1 MDKLKSSFISSSAKK
16 TKAPS
21 AKDDEFNKYLSTLP
35 PGSDTLAKT
44 AWGFLP
50 ADLREELNLNI
61 KLFGNIAKANPAA
74 LGDILELLKRQ
85 AGPTFAPI
93 SNIAVLGPVNVGKST
108 LFNALLNG
116 IGETAAVSPI
126 PGTTVE
132 AQNTAAGAI
141 SLIDTPGF
149 NNATA
154 GGQLESALAMQ
165 EAEKADFL
173 IILFDASR
181 GITTADRNL
190 YNTLKSLNKP
200 YLIALNKMDIID
212 KKLRD
217 KVTLT
222 AAAALGVLPEQIH
235 AISAQ
240 NKDGVYD
247 LLLAA
252 AYTEPRLLGEM
263 GKLIPTMRQKLSWQA
278 IRRAT
283 VISGAI
289 ALTPLPFASFIPLT
303 ANQITMVLNLARVY
317 DRPITYKMASE
328 LLTTLGIGFLGRTL
342 AGQLSQIAG
351 PPGWL
356 VSASIAATCT
366 IAIGYA
372 CMLWFESDIKPS
384 GESFKRLFKAVGDAV
399 WASLKNIKSPKADK
413 PKLDEAVQ
421 QAIDKVTS
429 QLKAEEYQKMID
441 EAQTK
446 EDSVKHS

>member
-1 MDKLKSSFISSSAKK
+1 MDKVKKSLTASPADKINN
-16 TKAPS
+16 APVQN
-21 AKDDEFNKYLSTLP
+21 DEFSKYLATLP
-35 PGSDTLAKT
+35 PGSDTLAQT
-44 AWGFLP
+44 AWNFVP
-50 ADLREELNLNI
+50 ADLRQELNTTI
-61 KLFGNIAKANPAA
+61 KLFSNIAQANPAA

-85 AGPTFAPI
+85 AGAALAPI

-116 IGETAAVSPI
+116 IDKEAAVSPL

-132 AQNTAAGAI
+132 AQKAAAGAI

-149 NNATA
+149 NNATPN
-154 GGQLESALAMQ
+154 GQWENALARH

-173 IILFDASR
+173 IIIFDASR
-181 GITTADRNL
+181 GITTADRHL
-190 YNTLKSLNKP
+190 YISLQSLNKP
-200 YLIALNKMDIID
+200 YLIALNKID
-212 KKLRD
+212 LIDRKLRD
-217 KVTLT
+217 KVKFA
-222 AAAALGVLPEQIH
+222 AAAALGMQPEQLYT
-235 AISAQ
+235 ISAQ
-240 NKDGVYD
+240 NKEGVYD

-252 AYTEPRLLGEM
+252 AYTEPRLLGEL

-317 DRPITYKMASE
+317 GRPITYKMASE
-328 LLTTLGIGFLGRTL
+328 LLTTLGIGFLGRSL
-342 AGQLSQIAG
+342 FAQLSQIAG

-356 VSASIAATCT
+356 VSASIATTCT

-372 CMLWFESDIKPS
+372 CMLWFEFDIKPS
-384 GESFKRLFKAVGDAV
+384 GDSFKRLFQAVGDAV
-399 WASLKNIKSPKADK
+399 WASLKNIKNKKADK

-421 QAIDKVTS
+421 KAIDKVTS
-429 QLKAEEYQKMID
+429 QLQAEEYQKMID
-441 EAQTK
+441 QAQAQEEAAPK
-446 EDSVKHS
+446 A